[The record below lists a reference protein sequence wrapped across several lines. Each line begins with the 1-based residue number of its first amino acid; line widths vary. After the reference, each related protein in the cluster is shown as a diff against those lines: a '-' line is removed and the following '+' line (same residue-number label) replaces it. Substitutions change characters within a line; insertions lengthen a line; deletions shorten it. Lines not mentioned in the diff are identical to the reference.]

1 LWLVKAPNL
10 QTAGQENS
18 DNHTET
24 PQRNNVTITELAP
37 QIRQGQL
44 SPVELT
50 RQTLARIEKLQPVL
64 NAYIT
69 VTADLAL
76 EQARR
81 AEQEIR
87 AGNYRGPLHGIPYA
101 AKDLFYTK
109 GIRTTVGSK
118 ILTDFVPGYD
128 AAVIEKL
135 TAAGAILVGKAGL
148 HEWAFGITSN
158 NPHFGAIRNPWNTER
173 IPGGSS
179 GGSAAALAADLCSF
193 SLGSDTGGSIRIP
206 ASFCGLVGLKPTF
219 GRVSRYGVYP
229 LGHTLDHAGP
239 FAWTVE
245 DAALVYEALA
255 GYDARDTSSAAAP
268 LSLPLFPPEARLE
281 GKKIGVPRN
290 FYFENLDPEIDAAV
304 GDAIVALENLGA
316 AIIDVEVPDID
327 EFNTIAQ
334 LILLAEAASVHHRR
348 VEQRP
353 ADFGEDVRAL
363 LQTGR
368 FILATE
374 YLDAQRR
381 RREFIDAFNRLLAE
395 VDVIVT
401 PAIPIKAARIG
412 QKTVSL
418 GGQEVDARLGTTRF
432 MRALN
437 MAGLPLLSVPCGF
450 DAQGMPIGL
459 QIIGR
464 LFDEAGILEIGHAFE
479 RATQWHERRP
489 ALG

>member
-1 LWLVKAPNL
+1 
-10 QTAGQENS
+10 
-18 DNHTET
+18 
-24 PQRNNVTITELAP
+24 VTITELAP
-37 QIRQGQL
+37 KIRQGQL

-50 RQTLARIEKLQPVL
+50 RQTLARIEKRQPVL

-118 ILTDFVPGYD
+118 ILSDFVPDYD

-135 TAAGAILVGKAGL
+135 NAAGAILIGKAGL

-206 ASFCGLVGLKPTF
+206 ASLCGLVGLKPTF
-219 GRVSRYGVYP
+219 GRVSRYGCYP

-245 DAALVYEALA
+245 DAALVYETLA

-268 LSLPLFPPEARLE
+268 LSLPPFPSEARLE

-290 FYFENLDPEIDAAV
+290 FYFENLDPEIEKAV
-304 GDAIVALENLGA
+304 RDAIVTLEKLGA
-316 AIIDVEVPDID
+316 AIIGIDVPDID

-353 ADFGEDVRAL
+353 EDFGEDVRAL

-368 FILATE
+368 FVLATE

-381 RREFIDAFNRLLAE
+381 RREFIAAFNRLLAE

-401 PAIPIKAARIG
+401 PTIPIKAAKIG

-437 MAGLPLLSVPCGF
+437 LAGLPLLSVPCGF

-479 RATQWHERRP
+479 RATPWHEKRP
-489 ALG
+489 TLD

>member
-1 LWLVKAPNL
+1 
-10 QTAGQENS
+10 
-18 DNHTET
+18 
-24 PQRNNVTITELAP
+24 VTITELAP
-37 QIRQGQL
+37 QIRQGKL

-69 VTADLAL
+69 VTAELAL

-87 AGNYRGPLHGIPYA
+87 AGDYRGPLHGIPYA
-101 AKDLFYTK
+101 AKDLFYTR

-118 ILTDFVPGYD
+118 ILADFVPDYD
-128 AAVIEKL
+128 ATLIEKL
-135 TAAGAILVGKAGL
+135 TTAGAILVGKAGL
-148 HEWAFGITSN
+148 HELAFGITSN
-158 NPHFGAIRNPWNTER
+158 NPHFGAIRNPWDTER

-179 GGSAAALAADLCSF
+179 GGSAAALAADQCSF

-219 GRVSRYGVYP
+219 GRVSRHGVFP

-239 FAWTVE
+239 FGWTVE
-245 DAALVYEALA
+245 DAALVYEAMA
-255 GYDARDTSSAAAP
+255 GYDARDTSSVSRPVA
-268 LSLPLFPPEARLE
+268 LPLFAPEARLD
-281 GKKIGVPRN
+281 GKKVGVPRN
-290 FYFENLDPEIDAAV
+290 FYFENLDPEIENAV
-304 GDAIVALENLGA
+304 ENAVVALENLGA
-316 AIIDVEVPDID
+316 AIIDVEVPDIE
-327 EFNTIAQ
+327 EFNTVAQ

-348 VEQRP
+348 IDERP

-368 FILATE
+368 FILATD

-381 RREFIDAFNRLLAE
+381 RREFNDAFNHLLE
-395 VDVIVT
+395 DVDVIVT
-401 PAIPIKAARIG
+401 PTIPITAAKIG

-418 GGQEVDARLGTTRF
+418 GGQEVDVRLATTRF

-450 DAQGMPIGL
+450 DSRGMPIGL
-459 QIIGR
+459 QIIGG

-479 RATQWHERRP
+479 RATSWHEKRP
-489 ALG
+489 AIG